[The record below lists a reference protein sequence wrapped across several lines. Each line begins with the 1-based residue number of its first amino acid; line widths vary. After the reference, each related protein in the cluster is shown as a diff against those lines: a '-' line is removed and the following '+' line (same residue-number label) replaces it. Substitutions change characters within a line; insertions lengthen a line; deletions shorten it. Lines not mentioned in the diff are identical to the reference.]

1 MIKTPLLSFLI
12 FLLLLGTPEL
22 VSSQNNLSAGFAK
35 AKITNTESLVM
46 VNGRMSQGVKE
57 DIYARVLV
65 LNDGNQR
72 LVIITYDLNC
82 LDVGTPMLRERLQNE
97 LGIPPEYVLL
107 LATHNHSAPIQI
119 NTNNFEYGKWLADV
133 MYEAV
138 EEAIE
143 SEIEDVSLT
152 QGNGMGHFVVSVG
165 NAPVDYEIQLLT
177 VNKDDRPLVMFFTQG
192 VHPLQAAHNKIEA
205 GHPGYAMDLIEDTFP
220 GVQAIYSDASGG
232 NQFVVHRSEYRKEM
246 MNAMKVSIDSLERL
260 MEKRARHVGGQ
271 LAEAVVEIYSQNSNV
286 PIEGPISSTMDVLS
300 LPLGQPLSKEEAL
313 KLIRDVPDDVG
324 FEQYPHD
331 HRSTNWV
338 RMLLRYYENEIPIPT
353 RTTDMVCTYD
363 TYLIHKEDQ
372 EFLEKYDYSL
382 NKKFPCI
389 YNEVIVAQIGSMPIV
404 AMQGEI
410 CAPIGARIKD
420 HFRRDRPIMVTGYMG
435 EHNLYIP
442 TRELV
447 RQNAYQAQTLQIQYA
462 SPVGW
467 DPSVEDEMVNGVI
480 DLINRKLGKEE

>member
-1 MIKTPLLSFLI
+1 MQKGPFLLFLI
-12 FLLLLGTPEL
+12 ILLLL
-22 VSSQNNLSAGFAK
+22 VFSKQVFSQKKLSAGFAK

-57 DIYARVLV
+57 DIYARALV
-65 LNDGNQR
+65 MNDGNQR
-72 LVIITYDLNC
+72 LILITYDLNC
-82 LDVGTPMLRERLQNE
+82 LDVGTPLLRERLQSE
-97 LGIPPEYVLL
+97 MGIPPEYVLL

-119 NTNNFEYGKWLADV
+119 NTDNFDYGSWLADV
-133 MYEAV
+133 MFELV
-138 EEAIE
+138 KKAIE

-152 QGNGMGHFVVSVG
+152 LGNGMGHFVVSVG

-177 VNKDDRPLVMFFTQG
+177 LKKEDQPLVLFFTHG
-192 VHPLQAAHNKIEA
+192 VHPQQAAYNKIEA
-205 GHPGYAMDLIEDTFP
+205 GHPGYAMDLIEQSFP
-220 GVQAIYSDASGG
+220 GAQAMYADASGG
-232 NQFVVHRSEYRKEM
+232 NQFVVPRSEYRREM
-246 MNAMKVSIDSLERL
+246 MNAMKISIDSLERL
-260 MEKRARHVGGQ
+260 MERNARHIGGQ
-271 LAEAVVEIYSQNSNV
+271 LAEAVHRIYNQKTNV
-286 PIEGPISSTMDVLS
+286 PIEGPISSTMDVIS
-300 LPLGQPLSKEEAL
+300 LPLGQPISREEAL
-313 KLIRDVPDDVG
+313 ELVKNVPDEVG

-338 RMLLRYYENEIPIPT
+338 RMLLRYYEHDIPFPK

-372 EFLEKYDYSL
+372 ELLDKYDYSL
-382 NKKFPCI
+382 HKKNPCI
-389 YNEVIVAQIGSMPIV
+389 YNEVIVAQIGPMPIV

-420 HFRRDRPIMVTGYMG
+420 YFRRDMPIMVTGYMG

-467 DPSVEDEMVNGVI
+467 DPSVEDEMVEGVI
-480 DLINRKLGKEE
+480 ELVRRKLGKGE